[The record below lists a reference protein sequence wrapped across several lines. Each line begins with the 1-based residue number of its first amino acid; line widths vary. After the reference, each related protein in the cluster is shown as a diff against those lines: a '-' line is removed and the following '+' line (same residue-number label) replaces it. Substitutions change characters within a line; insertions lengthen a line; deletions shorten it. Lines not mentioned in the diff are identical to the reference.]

1 VPLVMILLF
10 MVSLALWRTPIYRIC
25 RFSIA
30 LRRFFG
36 WPVEIEERL
45 AKGSH
50 PRVLVR
56 LGQSCFSYRLFEA
69 FTQQPFFVL
78 GTTAGE
84 SGRLGLTQSSFW
96 RTKGEAGRYRTQE
109 WRLHLRYHRNL
120 MNTKIIRET
129 VEQKRVRPLRVLH
142 VLDHSWP
149 VLAGY
154 AQRSRSIVTAQLQHG
169 MEPSVI
175 TSPLHQIDDPSASDA
190 TFDGVRY
197 FRTPHKLG
205 LAGRAIQAKWPILR
219 ELAVVHLL
227 RSRIKSLLKSES
239 FDIVHAHSP
248 ALCGLAAAQAARS
261 FRIPF
266 VYEIRAFWEDA
277 AVDQQKKKRTSL
289 HYILA
294 RRLETYVVRRAD
306 AVVGIARSI
315 LQDLEARG
323 IASEK
328 LFHVSNGVD
337 TLRFVPRVRNSGL
350 AAALGLNGAPTLGFI
365 GTLFPWEGIPWLVRA
380 AVALRKRGTV
390 FNMLIVGDG
399 PEAGEVRKAIQES
412 DAERYIFY
420 PGRVPYDQIERYYSV
435 MDVLVYPRPRTR
447 LTDLVTPLKPLEA
460 MALGKAILGSDV
472 GGVRELV
479 ESEVT
484 GVLFKPGDV
493 QDFERQA
500 MRLLQDPEFRRLL
513 GDRAR
518 QRVAKDKDWKVLT
531 RTYESVYATACRSAS
546 TRH

>member
-1 VPLVMILLF
+1 
-10 MVSLALWRTPIYRIC
+10 
-25 RFSIA
+25 
-30 LRRFFG
+30 
-36 WPVEIEERL
+36 
-45 AKGSH
+45 
-50 PRVLVR
+50 
-56 LGQSCFSYRLFEA
+56 
-69 FTQQPFFVL
+69 
-78 GTTAGE
+78 
-84 SGRLGLTQSSFW
+84 
-96 RTKGEAGRYRTQE
+96 
-109 WRLHLRYHRNL
+109 
-120 MNTKIIRET
+120 MNMQIVRET

-154 AQRSRSIVTAQLQHG
+154 AQRSRSIVIAQLQHG

-175 TSPLHQIDDPSASDA
+175 TSPLHQIDDPLASDT

-197 FRTPHKLG
+197 FRTPHNPG
-205 LAGRAIQAKWPILR
+205 LAGRAIQAKWPLFR
-219 ELAVVHLL
+219 ELAVVQLL
-227 RSRIKSLLKSES
+227 RNRIKSLLKSES

-266 VYEIRAFWEDA
+266 VYEVRAFWEDA
-277 AVDQQKKKRTSL
+277 AVDQQKKEQNSL

-323 IASEK
+323 IASER
-328 LFHVSNGVD
+328 LFHVPNGVD
-337 TLRFVPRVRNSGL
+337 TLRFVPRARNSGL

-365 GTLFPWEGIPWLVRA
+365 GTLFPWEGIAWLVRA
-380 AVALRKRGTV
+380 AVALRNRGAV

-399 PEAGEVRKAIQES
+399 PEAGEIRKAIQEN
-412 DAERYIFY
+412 DAGSYIFY
-420 PGRVPYDQIERYYSV
+420 PGRVPHEQIESYYSV
-435 MDVLVYPRPRTR
+435 IDVLVYPRPSTR
-447 LTDLVTPLKPLEA
+447 LTELVTPLKPLEA
-460 MALGKAILGSDV
+460 MALGKAVLGSDI

-484 GVLFKPGDV
+484 GVLFKPSDV
-493 QDFERQA
+493 LDFERQA

-518 QRVAKDKDWKVLT
+518 QRVAADKDWKVLA

-546 TRH
+546 VRY